1 MSIQNKP
8 DYKVFASDAKSGE
21 IETFPDILRGWGVT
35 IDRTGEI
42 PPMEWFNA
50 IGKRADEW
58 LLYLTQR
65 GIPEWDSSLSYPKTA
80 TVQRGGVF
88 YVSIKE
94 NKGEQPDNSQA
105 SWSTLGVFLGLG
117 NYYNKTESD
126 AKYQPNGNYA
136 TKEELN
142 SGLDLKLS
150 KDSIEQSP
158 GVATNK
164 VMSQAGVT
172 SNFTSRENFSTGSS
186 DAWMR
191 TPNKKSVIQI
201 TDGGDFNF
209 LHDSNYAFS
218 VSPNGEISNGS
229 INASKVTGLFSKYTD
244 VTSQR
249 SRGTTYTNPN
259 NKPLFVSISFG
270 NTNGDLVA
278 TVNGVV
284 VYSTGNTSDG
294 ITRMSASFIVPP
306 GGTYKVESPAG
317 FNLWSECV

>member
-1 MSIQNKP
+1 MKKIGDVTSTADKN
-8 DYKVFASDAKSGE
+8 GE
-21 IETFPDILRGWGVT
+21 FTDGNVAAGTPPTQLMGDWFNSVQREIINVLIKAGVT
-35 IDRTGEI
+35 QSKDRDDQLSESI
-42 PPMEWFNA
+42 A
-50 IGKRADEW
+50 KLIGSAGYQLEG
-58 LLYLTQR
+58 Y
-65 GIPEWDSSLSYPKTA
+65 GYS
-80 TVQRGGVF
+80 
-88 YVSIKE
+88 KE
-94 NKGEQPDNSQA
+94 
-105 SWSTLGVFLGLG
+105 
-117 NYYNKTESD
+117 ESD
-126 AKYQPNGNYA
+126 NNFQLKGNYA

-172 SNFTSRENFSTGSS
+172 NNFTSRENFSTGSS

-191 TPNKKSVIQI
+191 TPNKSGVIQI
-201 TDGGDFNF
+201 TDVGEFNF
-209 LHDSNYAFS
+209 LHNSNYAFS
-218 VSPNGEISNGS
+218 VSSDGEISNGR

-249 SRGTTYTNPN
+249 SAGVNYTNPV
-259 NKPLFVSISFG
+259 NKPMFVNISFG
-270 NTNGDLVA
+270 NTNGNLIV